1 MKKLFVLIVVAMAMF
16 SCTEK
21 VKEVEVIKEIAGSA
35 KDGIFIHITKD
46 HNDPHRVLMPF
57 QMALM
62 MADDKDVLIYLDIDA
77 VNLVTKDAEDLS
89 YGHFTP
95 LKESITTLFEK
106 GVTIYACPGCMKIA
120 GIEETEL
127 MEGIKVAEKEKFFS
141 FTEGRIVSISY

>member
-1 MKKLFVLIVVAMAMF
+1 MKKLFVLVMVALAMF
-16 SCTEK
+16 SCTEN
-21 VKEVEVIKEIAGSA
+21 VKEVEVIKEEVAPA

-46 HNDPHRVLMPF
+46 HNDPHRVLMPL

-77 VNLVTKDAEDLS
+77 VNLVTRDAEDLA

-95 LKESITTLFEK
+95 LKESVATLLEK
-106 GVTIYACPGCMKIA
+106 GVTIFACPGCMKIA
-120 GIEETEL
+120 GIEETDL
-127 MEGIKVAEKEKFFS
+127 MEGIKVAEKEKFFA